1 MNHLE
6 FSYLDSAAPG
16 NDELDA
22 FARAQPDGS
31 ASHLA
36 AWRRAV
42 AGAYG
47 YPGQALV
54 ARRAGKLVGMLPL
67 SAVSRPLGK
76 PR

>member
-1 MNHLE
+1 MNDLE
-6 FSYLDSAAPG
+6 FSYLSLDAPG

-22 FARAQPDGS
+22 FARACPDGS
-31 ASHLA
+31 AYHLA

-42 AGAYG
+42 ADAYG

-54 ARRAGKLVGMLPL
+54 ARRAGKLLGFLPL
-67 SAVSRPLGK
+67 SAVNRPLGR